1 MLFKRVKQFWE
12 SLTTHPGF
20 LKYFKNTSWLFIE
33 RIIRIFSGLI
43 IGVLVVR
50 YLGPEQFGLLSYAQ
64 SIVALFTILTTLG
77 LDSIVIKELVKKN
90 NSSYEIIGTTFWI
103 KTFGGLLMFLLLL
116 GFVLLNKQPLSENI
130 LILIIGASYLL
141 NGFNVIDFYFQSKV
155 LSKYVVISNIVT
167 LIISSTIKIYL
178 LINNE
183 SLYHFASLI
192 VLESILL
199 AIGLAYFYLTKEKFT
214 IKWTFNKSI
223 AKSLIK
229 QSWPLLLSGALV
241 TLYMRVD
248 QVMVKAMINEN
259 AVGQYSAALKLSE
272 AWYFIPTLIVSS
284 LFPSI
289 VNIRNLDYKKY
300 FDRLQKL
307 FDLLVW
313 IGVFMALGT
322 TFFSEEIVNLLYGEQ
337 YLKSTEILKIH
348 IWTGVFV
355 AIGVAS
361 GKFLL
366 IENLQIISFW
376 RTFYGAI
383 LNLVLNLLLI
393 KKIGVV
399 GAAISTLFT
408 YIFVA
413 FIFDFF
419 DIRTR
424 KIFFM
429 KLNSFN
435 VLRVFKMFK
444 YDKENF

>member
-12 SLTTHPGF
+12 SLATHPGF

-33 RIIRIFSGLI
+33 RIFRIFSGLI

-50 YLGPEQFGLLSYAQ
+50 YLGPGQFGLLSYAQ

-116 GFVLLNKQPLSENI
+116 GFVLLNKQPLNENI
-130 LILIIGASYLL
+130 LILIIGASYLV
-141 NGFNVIDFYFQSKV
+141 NGFNVIDFYFQSKA

-199 AIGLAYFYLTKEKFT
+199 AIGLSYFYLTKEKFT
-214 IKWTFNKSI
+214 LKWIFNKSI

-229 QSWPLLLSGALV
+229 QSLPLMFSGALI
-241 TLYMRVD
+241 TLYMKMD
-248 QVMVKAMINEN
+248 QVMIKSMINEN
-259 AVGQYSAALKLSE
+259 AVGQYSAAIKLSE
-272 AWYFIPTLIVSS
+272 AWYFIPILITSS
-284 LFPSI
+284 VFPSMI
-289 VNIRNLDYKKY
+289 NIREIDKKKY
-300 FDRLQKL
+300 IDRFQKL
-307 FDLLVW
+307 LDLLVW
-313 IGVFMALGT
+313 IGIFMGLVT
-322 TFFSEEIVNLLYGEQ
+322 SFFSEEIINFLYGEQ
-337 YLKSTEILKIH
+337 FSKSSEVLIIH

-355 AIGVAS
+355 GIGVAS
-361 GKFLL
+361 GKVLL

-376 RTFYGAI
+376 RTFYGVLINLI
-383 LNLVLNLLLI
+383 LNYFLI
-393 KKIGVV
+393 RYFGIL
-399 GAAISTLFT
+399 GAAFSTLITQVFA
-408 YIFVA
+408 A

-419 DIRTR
+419 DFRTR
-424 KIFFM
+424 EMFFL

-435 VLRVFKMFK
+435 LPRFLKKVIS
-444 YDKENF
+444 